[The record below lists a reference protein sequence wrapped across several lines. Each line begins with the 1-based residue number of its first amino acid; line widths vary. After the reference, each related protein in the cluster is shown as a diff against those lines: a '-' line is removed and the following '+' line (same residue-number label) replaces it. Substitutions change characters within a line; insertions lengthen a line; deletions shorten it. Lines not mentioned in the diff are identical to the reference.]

1 MTQSPDHI
9 AALVASEAR
18 MREALEQVKQELPSG
33 EVLNR
38 FHGCE
43 VTHVVFGEVHHRLAV
58 EIPDVID
65 QALAPSP
72 EISKLILDVLM
83 AAERKKEEAIYQSRT
98 HNVFCGCNA
107 CELWK
112 AVNALRAAAPWL
124 LDGRGE

>member
-1 MTQSPDHI
+1 MTLSPDHI
-9 AALVASEAR
+9 AELVASEAR
-18 MREALEQVKQELPSG
+18 MRGFLKIISQTVSEHGNGPCDCMASG
-33 EVLNR
+33 NCITEW
-38 FHGCE
+38 CDS
-43 VTHVVFGEVHHRLAV
+43 AV
-58 EIPDVID
+58 AK
-65 QALAPSP
+65 QALSSPSP
-72 EISKLILDVLM
+72 EISKLILDVLR